1 MPHSVLIFARI
12 TCLGTLCVWLCTA
25 LRQSEWHSGK
35 KTLKFLHGYF
45 LNLSH
50 LILFTICWEKTRR
63 TSPILHHGNVVFRAL
78 CAGPGVGR
86 GKTVW
91 TDWAGGQ
98 RRWTCVK
105 ASWDN
110 ESQSRWLICFYRSVL
125 TQMSVWNDHRKQKVL
140 GWGSEFLEG

>member
-1 MPHSVLIFARI
+1 MPHWVLIFAHI
-12 TCLGTLCVWLCTA
+12 TWARCVCDCAQLWGNQNDTA
-25 LRQSEWHSGK
+25 GK
-35 KTLKFLHGYF
+35 KTLEFLHGYF

-50 LILFTICWEKTRR
+50 LILFTICSEKTRR

-105 ASWDN
+105 ASWDD

-125 TQMSVWNDHRKQKVL
+125 TQMSVWNHHRKQKVL